1 MFGKAACTRTPRF
14 VEGYQ
19 CGSSGE
25 RRSLAPSNSIFSAVP
40 RGSGPDMPWALGPGN
55 GMGWLARVPA
65 AAAASDAA
73 ARGGDASLVAGN
85 NGPWQGPGQASRVW
99 KPIGRSRE
107 LFNGGVSC
115 GQQAQQ
121 RQLPSCSRLGA
132 SSSKENGLPLEW
144 EIAAA
149 SGKAAAA
156 SAVGRAACPRH
167 LRETD
172 ECPRTCIHA
181 THFSSQLPPSTV
193 TTAIGAGLAPA
204 GLPLRR
210 PSPVQSAMS
219 LSRSRSRSRSIP
231 RSVAAPAYSFD
242 GKAPARTSSLS
253 PAISSATL
261 GGHAN
266 SRRSQSP
273 SKNGKDTKNIQR
285 QGKQGE
291 RRENKRKAQAQA
303 GVKATSAYD
312 ETPMTDI
319 LPRFLRFS
327 ALIAKELGREAR
339 GRGEQIMVDMHTYP
353 VTVAGVPEVTT
364 TSSASLAKR
373 DGGDGRPSTPRMEKP
388 YHRPPQHGKDT
399 IIATDSSSSAKL
411 ATMPIHLQPST
422 TGDARP
428 TRAWYAI
435 LCGMITRAV
444 LEGYIRGRWKGP
456 DPLEV
461 LFGLGLGTTNKA
473 ALKEVKKETANTVM
487 AVRVP
492 RISKA
497 PRRKKEKRQSKTS

>member
-1 MFGKAACTRTPRF
+1 
-14 VEGYQ
+14 
-19 CGSSGE
+19 
-25 RRSLAPSNSIFSAVP
+25 
-40 RGSGPDMPWALGPGN
+40 
-55 GMGWLARVPA
+55 
-65 AAAASDAA
+65 
-73 ARGGDASLVAGN
+73 
-85 NGPWQGPGQASRVW
+85 
-99 KPIGRSRE
+99 
-107 LFNGGVSC
+107 
-115 GQQAQQ
+115 
-121 RQLPSCSRLGA
+121 
-132 SSSKENGLPLEW
+132 
-144 EIAAA
+144 
-149 SGKAAAA
+149 
-156 SAVGRAACPRH
+156 
-167 LRETD
+167 
-172 ECPRTCIHA
+172 
-181 THFSSQLPPSTV
+181 
-193 TTAIGAGLAPA
+193 
-204 GLPLRR
+204 
-210 PSPVQSAMS
+210 
-219 LSRSRSRSRSIP
+219 
-231 RSVAAPAYSFD
+231 
-242 GKAPARTSSLS
+242 
-253 PAISSATL
+253 
-261 GGHAN
+261 
-266 SRRSQSP
+266 
-273 SKNGKDTKNIQR
+273 
-285 QGKQGE
+285 
-291 RRENKRKAQAQA
+291 
-303 GVKATSAYD
+303 
-312 ETPMTDI
+312 MTDI

-435 LCGMITRAV
+435 RCGMITRAV